1 VGSPWLTTTFT
12 ATTMSTS
19 TPHVQADIAISPVRN
34 FGEISEAAIRQAVQD
49 RFCLLVLLSYET
61 CDSQWCRLEWTWHV
75 GPAALYLLRVL
86 VRLAFGDSLDRP
98 SWEASRWARSG
109 RLRQSF
115 GHPLLTLAKLA
126 SKGFM
131 SSTTF
136 GYVLWQLA
144 FRLVVNANSMEV
156 KSCMKRADVS
166 AALEQSLLIVFDSPL
181 SAIVDIA

>member
-1 VGSPWLTTTFT
+1 MSEAFTSLAMSIHEKVIVVSPWLTTTFT

-86 VRLAFGDSLDRP
+86 VRLAFGDSL
-98 SWEASRWARSG
+98 ELHG
-109 RLRQSF
+109 R
-115 GHPLLTLAKLA
+115 
-126 SKGFM
+126 
-131 SSTTF
+131 
-136 GYVLWQLA
+136 
-144 FRLVVNANSMEV
+144 